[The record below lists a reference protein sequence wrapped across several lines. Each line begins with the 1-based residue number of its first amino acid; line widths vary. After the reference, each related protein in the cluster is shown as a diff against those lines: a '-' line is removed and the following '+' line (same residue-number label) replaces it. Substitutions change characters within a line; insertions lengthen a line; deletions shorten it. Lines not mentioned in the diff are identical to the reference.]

1 MVALMLHGMAAL
13 IMLVSMPVSTAS
25 FEWVLLIES
34 TEMWRLFS
42 TYMIGDNR
50 PFYSCVPSDLAFE
63 WKRGWR

>member
-13 IMLVSMPVSTAS
+13 IMLVSVPVSTAS

-42 TYMIGDNR
+42 AYMIGDNSGQGDGCSYGAMYR
-50 PFYSCVPSDLAFE
+50 YL
-63 WKRGWR
+63 